1 MKPGHGSF
9 HLNKFKRSKPSS
21 PRPKSKLKHFHLW
34 GGTGWKLPKI
44 KLMCSP
50 LPLLSPIC
58 WREKFNE
65 TLCCV
70 DSRPSGWKHRHTV
83 HNQQTRTRQD
93 SQTVD
98 QALRHIIAAPAREVI
113 DGVSGRARPGRA
125 GPGQHFFLFVF
136 FNLILD
142 FKS

>member
-1 MKPGHGSF
+1 MEAAQDQTHALTSF
-9 HLNKFKRSKPSS
+9 
-21 PRPKSKLKHFHLW
+21 
-34 GGTGWKLPKI
+34 T
-44 KLMCSP
+44 
-50 LPLLSPIC
+50 PLLK
-58 WREKFNE
+58 EKSNE

-98 QALRHIIAAPAREVI
+98 QALRHIITPPAREVT
-113 DGVSGRARPGRA
+113 SGGPGRA
-125 GPGQHFFLFVF
+125 GPGWDWDFLFVF